1 MQASEDRATLRS
13 ILFADLENYSRLT
26 ASREGETLAFVSRC
40 FALFQA
46 HCADYG
52 GEFIKNTGDGV
63 VILFEGVSS
72 AIDYALLIQARLA
85 ELAEGSQ
92 VRARFRIGLHAG
104 EVHRRDGDVFGHA
117 VNVAARV
124 EAHAE
129 PGGVC
134 VTQDVFWAAR
144 NSNRYVFRFAGRP
157 ALKNLPEPLSLYH
170 VAAAEVQEPVRAP
183 QQRIMVIDGLA
194 IYNGEGEAVPLRS
207 RKAQALIGY
216 IALSR
221 ELAGAQDRMATLIWP
236 ERSLSEAR
244 RALAQC
250 LHLVDKS
257 LGADSAPAV
266 VRRGNLVGLSP
277 ARVSVDVVRMIG
289 DLGEARIEDVLLTRG
304 DWADAILLGLEDTSA
319 LFKAWLSVTRHNWR
333 NQVLE
338 ALEAVLDRFDPAQ
351 PPMRRAATALL
362 VLEPSHERAA
372 QCLIRHHRE
381 TGNAAAAKRVYERL
395 RAILRDEY
403 QMEPSQA
410 TVDLVGDMTAPKS
423 VPTPALA
430 ARKAG
435 HAPTLAVD
443 RFRTGGRKLTRV
455 ANGFRA
461 ELIANLSKF
470 REFTVVETASDGSG
484 RADADYLLSGECG
497 EDAQGARLFVTVQE
511 PATMRVVWS
520 ESHALALGNWLQLQR
535 ELVGRIISTLE
546 VYLSHDRL
554 SRAVQRLPQDL
565 GVYDAWLRGEDLLTR
580 WTPAAEDEAERLF
593 EQAIAADANYAPA
606 HASLASIHNSRQFI
620 RPGSDASAATSERAL
635 QLAERSVMLDPL
647 DARNQLVVAWST
659 AMARRFEQSE
669 VHYELAATLNPN
681 SPRTLV
687 SVALGLAFMGR
698 VDLASGHLARAMGL
712 TSMFL
717 DYQWSHIATIRYFA
731 GDFEGVVAASDRS
744 RNAIID
750 TVGWKAAAL
759 QRLGRIEEAR
769 AAMAELCDT
778 VGAAWAGAGK
788 AGSRQIVDWF
798 LAAFPIRHDEQRR
811 DLARLHELV

>member
-72 AIDYALLIQARLA
+72 AIDYALFVQARLA
-85 ELAEGSQ
+85 ELAQGGPLA
-92 VRARFRIGLHAG
+92 ARFRIGLHSG

-144 NSNRYVFRFAGRP
+144 NSSRYVFRFAGRP

-170 VAAAEVQEPVRAP
+170 VAAAQMEEPARAP
-183 QQRIMVIDGLA
+183 QQRIVVIDGLA
-194 IYNGEGEAVPLRS
+194 IYSGEGEAMPLRS
-207 RKAQALIGY
+207 RKAQALVGY

-221 ELAGAQDRMATLIWP
+221 ELAGAQDRIATLIWP

-244 RALAQC
+244 KALSQC
-250 LHLVDKS
+250 LHQVEKA
-257 LGADSAPAV
+257 LGSQLSPVV

-277 ARVSVDVVRMIG
+277 SRVSVDLVRMIA
-289 DLGEARIEDVLLTRG
+289 DLGEARVEEVLLTRD
-304 DWADAILLGLEDTSA
+304 DWAEAILLGLEDTSG

-372 QCLIRHHRE
+372 QCLIRHYRE
-381 TGNAAAAKRVYERL
+381 TGNAAAAMRVYERL
-395 RAILRDEY
+395 RAVLRDEY

-410 TVDLVGDMTAPKS
+410 TMALVGDMTAPR
-423 VPTPALA
+423 PAPA
-430 ARKAG
+430 APVARRAG

-455 ANGFRA
+455 AGGFRA

-470 REFTVVETASDGSG
+470 REFTVVETASDGTG

-497 EDAQGARLFVTVQE
+497 EDAQGARLFITVQE

-535 ELVGRIISTLE
+535 ELVGRILSTLE

-554 SRAVQRLPQDL
+554 SRTVQRLPQDL

-593 EQAIAADANYAPA
+593 EQAIATDANFAPA

-620 RPGSDASAATSERAL
+620 RPGSATSAATSERAL

-687 SVALGLAFMGR
+687 SVVLGLAFMGR
-698 VDLASGHLARAMGL
+698 VDLASGHLARAMDL

-731 GDFEGVVAASDRS
+731 ADFEGVVAASDRS

-759 QRLGRIEEAR
+759 QRLGRIDEAR
-769 AAMAELCDT
+769 AAMAQLCDT
-778 VGAAWAGAGK
+778 VGAAWAGADK

-798 LAAFPIRHDEQRR
+798 LAAFPIRHDEHRR
-811 DLARLHELV
+811 DLARLQELV